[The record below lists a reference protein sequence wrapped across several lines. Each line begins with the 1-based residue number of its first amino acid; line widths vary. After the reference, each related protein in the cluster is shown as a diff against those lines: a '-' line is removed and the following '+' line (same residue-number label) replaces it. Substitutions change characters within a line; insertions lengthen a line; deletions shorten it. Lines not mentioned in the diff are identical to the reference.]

1 MEGGGGFREW
11 SIVLTIV
18 SNVVALASWR
28 RSIPGMLSSDSR
40 LVTRMID
47 PPLLIEVVDRLMD
60 GGIEHDGIAE
70 RLVSEMVTLQVAPA
84 QLNVVKF
91 RCVTR
96 QPLDVDPTSCRE
108 RGGTGFRGVDRP
120 IVEHQYDRFRLASWP
135 RSEAG
140 IKLFQQSDEI
150 GTSFRCRGMHDEFA
164 GRRVE
169 HPHHCHLTCL
179 TGRFNAQVG
188 PSFGP
193 GVGEVR
199 MGQGLRLISIKQ
211 NDVAGPGLL
220 APDLE
225 TQSNAV
231 DFVRVLPPFQR
242 VSRAAPAEPPFC
254 LSRVLRREREI
265 RMPVWR
271 SISAH
276 NRGNVQ
282 LVRFSTGSRS
292 KALATARARS
302 PLSADGPG
310 ARVERNASTPPSANH
325 CRQWRTESA
334 VTPNASAILGLLQP
348 ANVRRMAR
356 PLSASPRSS
365 EPASSERADFC
376 SSVALNGDRLLI
388 VTTQSESRMA
398 TSLPMCDRSRNLA

>member
-1 MEGGGGFREW
+1 
-11 SIVLTIV
+11 
-18 SNVVALASWR
+18 
-28 RSIPGMLSSDSR
+28 
-40 LVTRMID
+40 
-47 PPLLIEVVDRLMD
+47 
-60 GGIEHDGIAE
+60 
-70 RLVSEMVTLQVAPA
+70 
-84 QLNVVKF
+84 
-91 RCVTR
+91 
-96 QPLDVDPTSCRE
+96 
-108 RGGTGFRGVDRP
+108 
-120 IVEHQYDRFRLASWP
+120 
-135 RSEAG
+135 
-140 IKLFQQSDEI
+140 
-150 GTSFRCRGMHDEFA
+150 
-164 GRRVE
+164 
-169 HPHHCHLTCL
+169 
-179 TGRFNAQVG
+179 
-188 PSFGP
+188 
-193 GVGEVR
+193 

-325 CRQWRTESA
+325 CRQWRTELA

-398 TSLPMCDRSRNLA
+398 TSLPMCDRSRNLLRADYTTRQRFTRDLWPSCGGSVPSEESPVSQFRHTGRCSTHPSPNRRRQELQYPRFDVEAAI